1 MSPGRGGPA
10 SGPVRCRPSSGNLP
24 ATSPARLG
32 SFAVIWIVPFVREQ
46 IQGTGQRHYAD
57 TIQGQLHRLGWVGK
71 RTRYVLDPKLE
82 KTTADSPKDPAFAAA
97 QRALG

>member
-1 MSPGRGGPA
+1 
-10 SGPVRCRPSSGNLP
+10 
-24 ATSPARLG
+24 LG